1 MVRQDTPRLSESGR
15 WITLGEACRLLGVDE
30 STLRRWGD
38 AGQLRTFRTPG
49 GHRRFAE
56 SDIVQLLEGR
66 SREPR
71 YQQLGEL
78 ALARIRRQ
86 LHRKGHEASSSAHW
100 YPTVD
105 DAGRERLRFLGRR
118 LMTLVTGYLSRR
130 GRRSA
135 LMAEVRTTGREYGAE
150 LAQSGVTIGQ
160 AVEAF
165 AFFRRSLFQAAEQG
179 LQKQGVSVREALVAC
194 DQIMNLADEVLVGIA
209 EAYESKA

>member
-1 MVRQDTPRLSESGR
+1 LVRQDAPRLSESGR

-56 SDIVQLLEGR
+56 ADIAQLLEGR

-86 LHRKGHEASSSAHW
+86 LHRKGHEASASAHW
-100 YPTVD
+100 YPAVD
-105 DAGRERLRFLGRR
+105 EAGRERLRFLGRR
-118 LMTLVTGYLSRR
+118 LMTLVSGYLSRR

-135 LMAEVRTTGREYGAE
+135 LMAEVRTTGRDYGAE
-150 LAQSGVTIGQ
+150 LVQSGVPIGQ

-165 AFFRRSLFQAAEQG
+165 TFFRRSLFQAVEQG
-179 LQKQGVSVREALVAC
+179 LQKQGVSVGEALAAS
-194 DQIMNLADEVLVGIA
+194 DQVMNLADEVLVGIA
-209 EAYESKA
+209 EAYQTKT